1 MRPWPF
7 SPRGDGNRAW
17 APIAAVL
24 GAALMVAAAVV
35 STPHQ
40 TLDRSHLR
48 LVFEDTFR
56 GDTLD
61 RWDPALNPHGRWK
74 TSLLTGDQS
83 GYGVYSSRTLIPNA
97 DKQIWVDAAFKGL
110 GDAPLGLD
118 PFNISNGV
126 LTIKGWPTPTPL
138 ESKLWG
144 YRYVTGMIS
153 SERSFAQRY
162 GYFEMDA
169 EWPRGKGAHPGFWL
183 VPTDASWPPE
193 LDVAEE
199 IGNPEQAYFTLH
211 YTGPE
216 GKPAQDQGA
225 IRHAASGDHFT
236 RFGLL
241 WTPEIMAWY
250 QDDKLI
256 RMIRNPGVDKPCY
269 IMATLEIGGAWTGDP
284 DGTTPWPMVWK
295 IRSIRAY
302 ALKS

>member
-110 GDAPLGLD
+110 SDAPLGLD

-138 ESKLWG
+138 ESKL
-144 YRYVTGMIS
+144 
-153 SERSFAQRY
+153 
-162 GYFEMDA
+162 
-169 EWPRGKGAHPGFWL
+169 
-183 VPTDASWPPE
+183 
-193 LDVAEE
+193 
-199 IGNPEQAYFTLH
+199 
-211 YTGPE
+211 
-216 GKPAQDQGA
+216 
-225 IRHAASGDHFT
+225 
-236 RFGLL
+236 
-241 WTPEIMAWY
+241 
-250 QDDKLI
+250 
-256 RMIRNPGVDKPCY
+256 
-269 IMATLEIGGAWTGDP
+269 
-284 DGTTPWPMVWK
+284 
-295 IRSIRAY
+295 
-302 ALKS
+302 